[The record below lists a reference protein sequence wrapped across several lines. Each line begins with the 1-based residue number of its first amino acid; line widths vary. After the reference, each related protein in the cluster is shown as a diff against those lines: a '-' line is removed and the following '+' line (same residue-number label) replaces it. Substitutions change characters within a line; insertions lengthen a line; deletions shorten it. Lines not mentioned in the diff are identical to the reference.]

1 MAGWDG
7 VGGRAWAGHG
17 VRCGS
22 FFSFQEAECD
32 GGVGVGR
39 DIIES
44 RSQRGETLGFERGRS
59 APNRLQRLTRMRKSN
74 IFEEAKGAWLLARHF
89 LDAGGWMTEI
99 ESPGRKGQ
107 GRGCLHV
114 RILYS
119 FSRSEISWHRLIVL
133 PKSPSLGGLF
143 TNNAYILRYQN
154 SETDTQHLSQ
164 KISEPNSIAC

>member
-1 MAGWDG
+1 MEWEGGPGPDTACDADHFFLFRKRSVIEDG
-7 VGGRAWAGHG
+7 SVG
-17 VRCGS
+17 VR
-22 FFSFQEAECD
+22 
-32 GGVGVGR
+32 R

-44 RSQRGETLGFERGRS
+44 SSQRGETLGFERGRS
-59 APNRLQRLTRMRKSN
+59 APNRLQRLTWMRKSN
-74 IFEEAKGAWLLARHF
+74 VFEEAKGARHF
-89 LDAGGWMTEI
+89 LDAGGWMTEM

-154 SETDTQHLSQ
+154 FETDTQHLSQ